1 MCGAHATVRGLL
13 HDLTEQLDTVVID
26 MEAGLEHLSRGTPR
40 YVDTLLVVAEPYFKS
55 METAARCKPLAED
68 LGIPRIVA
76 VANKIRGPQDED
88 AMRQFFARAE
98 LPLVGVI
105 PADELILEADRLGRS
120 PMDHAATAPAVI
132 EITRLAQ
139 VLRAS

>member
-13 HDLTEQLDTVVID
+13 HDLTEQSDTVVID

-40 YVDTLLVVAEPYFKS
+40 YVGTLLVVAEPYVKS

-76 VANKIRGPQDED
+76 VANKIRGPQDEE
-88 AMRQFFARAE
+88 AMRQFCARAA
-98 LPLVGVI
+98 LPLLSVI
-105 PADELILEADRLGRS
+105 PADEMILEADRLGRS
-120 PMDHAATAPAVI
+120 PMNQAATSPAVA
-132 EITRLAQ
+132 EITKLAD
-139 VLRAS
+139 VLSA